1 MGGSSSNS
9 RNSNMVKVLDK
20 SFEIPTIPIQLPKM
34 NPYLNSNKNQIRED
48 NKYPT
53 NKSETNISR
62 FDRLSNRVDQ
72 ILSIFP

>member
-20 SFEIPTIPIQLPKM
+20 SFQMPAIIIQSPRM
-34 NPYLNSNKNQIRED
+34 NPYLSINKSQIRED
-48 NKYPT
+48 SKYPINESKNNT
-53 NKSETNISR
+53 SR